1 MASRTYGE
9 IRPVH
14 RCRQNPSAQAGFTL
28 VELLVSTVLIGTVL
42 GSLALLP
49 GIIGRGS
56 LQTERQN
63 NSLAGIDSDLSTMR
77 ALAHNFS
84 CCSGRCVTSVNPA
97 NCNGA
102 SPGTAAFYRPTV
114 SSAAETTFH
123 TSCENYT
130 LATTLRTAL
139 STQAQATGVSRTV
152 TVDSAE
158 AHRLRVTY
166 TAPGNV
172 ERVAILL
179 PTVASFC
186 PDT

>member
-1 MASRTYGE
+1 MHPRTYGE
-9 IRPVH
+9 MQHQP
-14 RCRQNPSAQAGFTL
+14 QMAGFTF

-77 ALAHNFS
+77 ALTHNFS
-84 CCSGRCVTSVNPA
+84 CCSGSCVTSLSPT
-97 NCNGA
+97 NCN
-102 SPGTAAFYRPTV
+102 SQPPGTAAFYQPTV
-114 SSAAETTFH
+114 GSTAETTFN
-123 TSCENYT
+123 TACANNT
-130 LATTLRTAL
+130 LATTLRTVLSSQAL